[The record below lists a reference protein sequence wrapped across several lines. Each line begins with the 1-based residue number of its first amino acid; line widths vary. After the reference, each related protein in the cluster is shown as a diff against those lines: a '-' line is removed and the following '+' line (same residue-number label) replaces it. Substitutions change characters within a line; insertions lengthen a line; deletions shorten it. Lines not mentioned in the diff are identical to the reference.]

1 MPNYHIPSMSQI
13 KQRAKSAQRQ
23 MESRIKSMT
32 NNGRRIPTKQ
42 EIEQLGREMARKLR
56 Y

>member
-1 MPNYHIPSMSQI
+1 MPNYHVPSMSQI
-13 KQRAKSAQRQ
+13 EQRAKSVQRQ

-32 NNGRRIPTKQ
+32 NDGRRIPTQ
-42 EIEQLGREMARKLR
+42 HEIEQLAREMARKVR